1 LLCIVSKKH
10 QKGLNKF
17 RQGHTYENSRVWF
30 DWRNAM
36 KTDGISGGT
45 GMIGVAVIGAFGGP
59 IGWIAL
65 VSVAANAAVGSG
77 IIGCL
82 RK

>member
-1 LLCIVSKKH
+1 MLCIVSKKH

-17 RQGHTYENSRVWF
+17 RQGHTYENSRVRFNWTK
-30 DWRNAM
+30 AM
-36 KTDGISGGT
+36 IGDGISGGT

-82 RK
+82 

>member
-1 LLCIVSKKH
+1 
-10 QKGLNKF
+10 
-17 RQGHTYENSRVWF
+17 
-30 DWRNAM
+30 M

-45 GMIGVAVIGAFGGP
+45 GRIGVAVIGAFGGR
-59 IGWIAL
+59 IGWISL

-82 RK
+82 

>member
-1 LLCIVSKKH
+1 MLCIVSKKH

-17 RQGHTYENSRVWF
+17 RQGHTYENSRVRFNWTK
-30 DWRNAM
+30 AM
-36 KTDGISGGT
+36 IGDGISDGT

-82 RK
+82 

>member
-1 LLCIVSKKH
+1 MLCIVSKKH

-17 RQGHTYENSRVWF
+17 RQGHTYENSRVRFNWTK
-30 DWRNAM
+30 A
-36 KTDGISGGT
+36 
-45 GMIGVAVIGAFGGP
+45 MIGVAVIGAFGGP

-77 IIGCL
+77 IMGCL

>member
-1 LLCIVSKKH
+1 
-10 QKGLNKF
+10 
-17 RQGHTYENSRVWF
+17 
-30 DWRNAM
+30 M

>member
-1 LLCIVSKKH
+1 MLCIVSKKY
-10 QKGLNKF
+10 QKALNKF

-59 IGWIAL
+59 IGWISL

-82 RK
+82 

>member
-1 LLCIVSKKH
+1 MLCIVSKKY
-10 QKGLNKF
+10 QKALNKF

-36 KTDGISGGT
+36 KTDGISGGA

-65 VSVAANAAVGSG
+65 VSVAGNAAVGSG

-82 RK
+82 

>member
-17 RQGHTYENSRVWF
+17 RQGHTYENSRVRFNWTK
-30 DWRNAM
+30 AM
-36 KTDGISGGT
+36 IGDGISGGT

-82 RK
+82 